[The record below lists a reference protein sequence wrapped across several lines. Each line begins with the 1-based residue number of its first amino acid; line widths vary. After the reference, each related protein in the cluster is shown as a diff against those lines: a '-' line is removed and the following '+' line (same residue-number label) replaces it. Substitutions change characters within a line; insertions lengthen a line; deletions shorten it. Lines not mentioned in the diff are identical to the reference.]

1 MVELDKAPTTQN
13 ILIES
18 QMEEDKDKLF
28 ELAVEYEKFNKE
40 LNNIEDNLDKGIP
53 VFIISKG
60 FTDDFKKEIKYEEVK
75 GLLMNNKEKN
85 LAKFKDNLKH
95 YSYEEIY
102 SFLCAEIKIY
112 TDLDEIEEDIS
123 EGKGIDFVNINF
135 LNKLEFDEN
144 LDVYVSKYY
153 KYKNNIMVVL
163 EDKSKLLIT
172 KEGDKIK
179 YHGIGAPFEK
189 DIEKKEILRRT
200 KTISYL
206 SNIRS
211 KNKRQGILL
220 PSKSK
225 TINFND

>member
-1 MVELDKAPTTQN
+1 MVELDRAPTQN

>member
-1 MVELDKAPTTQN
+1 MVELDKAPTQN
-13 ILIES
+13 ILIEC

-28 ELAVEYEKFNKE
+28 EIAMEYEKFNKE
-40 LNNIEDNLDKGIP
+40 LNNIEDNLNKGIS
-53 VFIISKG
+53 VYIISKG
-60 FTDDFKKEIKYEEVK
+60 FINNFKEAIKYEEVK
-75 GLLMNNKEKN
+75 GLLMNNQEKN
-85 LAKFKDNLKH
+85 LAKFKENLKH
-95 YSYEEIY
+95 YSYDELY
-102 SFLCAEIKIY
+102 SLLCADIKLY
-112 TDLDEIEEDIS
+112 TDLDDIEEDIS

-172 KEGDKIK
+172 KEGNQIK
-179 YHGIGAPFEK
+179 YHGIGAPYEK
-189 DIEKKEILRRT
+189 VTEKKELLRRT
-200 KTISYL
+200 KTISFL

-211 KNKRQGILL
+211 KKKKQGALL